1 VLPMNRWSLCW
12 AMNHGA
18 NVDGVVDVDLL
29 EDASLRCNI
38 KDLME
43 VSTFGGMGNRNV
55 GRISGL

>member
-1 VLPMNRWSLCW
+1 
-12 AMNHGA
+12 MNHGA